1 MLLSSIKDKTKG
13 LATIVI
19 VGLISLTF
27 VITALYGVDFNGSG
41 ETVAT
46 INSEEISKQE
56 FLSEFNPKKRQLQ
69 QELAEKYTA
78 EFDTILK
85 QSTLESMVNR
95 RLLDQLA
102 EKMGHAT
109 TPEELQV
116 LIQSDNVFKVDGQF
130 SIERYKKLL
139 ALNGYSD
146 VKYEITKL
154 AELTQ
159 GQIKYNLLDSAF
171 VTPFALKN
179 LQALNDQQREFKYIQ
194 LSANNYSD
202 KVKVAVESVKD
213 FYDNQKESFSEPQ
226 KLKVSFVELSLD
238 QIAKGIQVN
247 DDELFNFY
255 EDEKE
260 RFTTEEE
267 RQAQHILVET
277 KQQADQVIT
286 QLNSG
291 ADFAKLAATHS
302 QDTGSKDAGGD
313 LGFFALG
320 VMMPEFETKVFSMK
334 AGEVSEPVKTE
345 FGYHVI
351 KLNAIQVGD
360 IKPFESVRNDLIK
373 LYKQTSAQKL
383 LYDLTEQLTNLA
395 YEASLEEVADQMNL
409 KLNMSEFF
417 TQNSAQYEQKF
428 VDVAFSDVVFNKGE
442 NSEPIELSGDR
453 VVVLRVKDK
462 LAQRQK
468 SFDEVKGEINTHLT
482 TLLAK
487 TFVDNI
493 AKQISDAL
501 TKGAA
506 EAAQALM
513 DKNQLKWNN
522 VGWIKRDSNKADV
535 VIVNKVFALTK
546 PNNGI
551 TYSAQSLNKR
561 ESVVIALSKVKTS
574 DKAPSGA
581 LARSLLS
588 FESDEVFKGI
598 LTTLRKNADL
608 EIFTERL

>member
-1 MLLSSIKDKTKG
+1 MLNSIKEKSKG
-13 LATIVI
+13 IFTYVI

-27 VITALYGVDFNGSG
+27 IITALYGVDFNSSG

-46 INSEEISKQE
+46 INSEEISKKE

-69 QELAEKYTA
+69 QELAEKYTT
-78 EFDTILK
+78 EFDSILK
-85 QSTLESMVNR
+85 QSTLESMINR

-102 EKMGHAT
+102 KDMGHAT
-109 TPEELQV
+109 TGEELQA
-116 LIQSDNVFKVDGQF
+116 LIQSNGVFKVDGQF
-130 SIERYKKLL
+130 SLERYKKLL

-146 VKYEITKL
+146 VVYETTKL

-179 LQALNDQQREFKYIQ
+179 LQELNDQQREFNYIQ
-194 LSANNYSD
+194 LNANNYSD
-202 KVKVAVESVKD
+202 KVKVAAESVKD

-226 KLKVSFVELSLD
+226 KLKVNFVELSLS
-238 QIAKGIQVN
+238 QIAKDIQVN

-267 RQAQHILVET
+267 RQAQHILVES
-277 KQQADQVIT
+277 KQQAEQIVT

-313 LGFFALG
+313 LGFFTLG
-320 VMMPEFETKVFSMK
+320 VMMPEFEAKVFSMK
-334 AGEVSEPVKTE
+334 VGEVRAPVKTE

-360 IKPFESVRNDLIK
+360 IKPFESVRDDLTK
-373 LYKQTSAQKL
+373 LYKQTKAQKS

-395 YEASLEEVADQMNL
+395 YEAGLEEVADQMNL
-409 KLNMSEFF
+409 KLNTSEFF
-417 TQNSAQYEQKF
+417 TQNNTQHEQKF
-428 VDVAFSDVVFNKGE
+428 IDAAFSDVVFNKGE

-453 VVVLRVKDK
+453 VLVLRVKDK

-468 SFDEVKGEINTHLT
+468 SFNEVKGEINTHLT

-487 TFVDNI
+487 TFIDNI
-493 AKQISDAL
+493 AQKISESL
-501 TKGAA
+501 IKGDT
-506 EAAQALM
+506 EAVQVLM
-513 DKNQLKWNN
+513 DKNQLKWNK
-522 VGWIKRDSNKADV
+522 VGWIKRDSSKADV
-535 VIVNKVFALTK
+535 MIVNKVFALTK
-546 PNNGI
+546 PSNST

-574 DKAPSGA
+574 NKAPSNA
-581 LARSLLS
+581 LARTLLN
-588 FESDEVFKGI
+588 FESDETFKGI

>member
-1 MLLSSIKDKTKG
+1 MLNSIKEKSKG
-13 LATIVI
+13 IFTYVI

-27 VITALYGVDFNGSG
+27 IITALYGVDFNSSG

-46 INSEEISKQE
+46 INSEEISKKE

-69 QELAEKYTA
+69 QELAEKYTT
-78 EFDTILK
+78 EFDSILK
-85 QSTLESMVNR
+85 QSTLESMINR

-102 EKMGHAT
+102 KDMGHAT
-109 TPEELQV
+109 TGEELQA
-116 LIQSDNVFKVDGQF
+116 LIQSNSVFKVDGRF

-146 VKYEITKL
+146 AMYESTKL

-171 VTPFALKN
+171 VTPIALKN
-179 LQALNDQQREFKYIQ
+179 LQALNDQQREFNYIQ

-202 KVKVAVESVKD
+202 KVKVATESVKD

-226 KLKVSFVELSLD
+226 KIKVNFVELSLS
-238 QIAKGIQVN
+238 QIAKDVQVN

-260 RFTTEEE
+260 RFTSEEE
-267 RQAQHILVET
+267 RQAQHILVES
-277 KQQADQVIT
+277 KQQAEQIII

-302 QDTGSKDAGGD
+302 QDTGSKDAAGD
-313 LGFFALG
+313 LGFFTLG
-320 VMMPEFETKVFSMK
+320 VMMPEFEAKVFSMK
-334 AGEVSEPVKTE
+334 VGEVSTPVKTE

-360 IKPFESVRNDLIK
+360 IKSFESVRDDLTK
-373 LYKQTSAQKL
+373 LYKQTKAQKS

-395 YEASLEEVADQMNL
+395 YEVSLEEVADQMNL
-409 KLNMSEFF
+409 KLNTSEFF
-417 TQNSAQYEQKF
+417 TQNNAQHEQKF
-428 VDVAFSDVVFNKGE
+428 TDAAFSDVVLNKGE

-453 VVVLRVKDK
+453 VLVLRVKDK

-468 SFDEVKGEINTHLT
+468 SFNEVKGEINTHLT

-487 TFVDNI
+487 TFIDNI
-493 AKQISDAL
+493 AQKISESL
-501 TKGAA
+501 IKGDT
-506 EAAQALM
+506 EAVQVLM
-513 DKNQLKWNN
+513 DKNQLKWNK
-522 VGWIKRDSNKADV
+522 VGWIKRDSSKADV
-535 VIVNKVFALTK
+535 VIVNKVFALSK
-546 PNNGI
+546 PGDST

-561 ESVVIALSKVKTS
+561 ESIVIALSKVKTS
-574 DKAPSGA
+574 NKAPSNA
-581 LARSLLS
+581 LARTLLN
-588 FESDEVFKGI
+588 FESDEIFKGI
-598 LTTLRKNADL
+598 LTTLRNNADL

>member
-1 MLLSSIKDKTKG
+1 MMLNSIKEKSKG
-13 LATIVI
+13 IFTYVI

-27 VITALYGVDFNGSG
+27 IITALYGVDFNSSG

-46 INSEEISKQE
+46 INSEEISKKE

-69 QELAEKYTA
+69 QELAEKYTT
-78 EFDTILK
+78 EFDSILK
-85 QSTLESMVNR
+85 QSTLESMINR

-102 EKMGHAT
+102 KDMGHAT
-109 TPEELQV
+109 TGEELQA
-116 LIQSDNVFKVDGQF
+116 LIQSNGVFKVDGQF
-130 SIERYKKLL
+130 SLERYKKLL

-146 VKYEITKL
+146 VVYETTKL

-179 LQALNDQQREFKYIQ
+179 LQELNDQQREFNYIQ
-194 LSANNYSD
+194 LNANNYSD
-202 KVKVAVESVKD
+202 KVKVAAESVKD

-226 KLKVSFVELSLD
+226 KLKVNFVELSLS
-238 QIAKGIQVN
+238 QIAKDIQVN

-267 RQAQHILVET
+267 RQAQHILVES
-277 KQQADQVIT
+277 KQQAEQIVT

-313 LGFFALG
+313 LGFFTLG
-320 VMMPEFETKVFSMK
+320 VMMPEFEAKVFSMK
-334 AGEVSEPVKTE
+334 AGEVGAPVKTE

-360 IKPFESVRNDLIK
+360 IKPFESVRDDLTK
-373 LYKQTSAQKL
+373 LYKQTKAQKS

-395 YEASLEEVADQMNL
+395 YEAGLEEVADQMNL
-409 KLNMSEFF
+409 KLNTSEFF
-417 TQNSAQYEQKF
+417 TQNNTQHEQKF
-428 VDVAFSDVVFNKGE
+428 IDAAFSDVVFNKGE

-453 VVVLRVKDK
+453 VLVLRVKDK

-468 SFDEVKGEINTHLT
+468 SFNEVKGEINTHLT

-487 TFVDNI
+487 TFIDNI
-493 AKQISDAL
+493 AQKISESL
-501 TKGAA
+501 IKGDT
-506 EAAQALM
+506 EAVQVLM
-513 DKNQLKWNN
+513 DKNQLKWNK
-522 VGWIKRDSNKADV
+522 VGWIKRDSSKADV
-535 VIVNKVFALTK
+535 MIVNKVFALTK
-546 PNNGI
+546 PSNST

-574 DKAPSGA
+574 NKAPSNA
-581 LARSLLS
+581 LARTLLN
-588 FESDEVFKGI
+588 FESDETFKGI

>member
-1 MLLSSIKDKTKG
+1 MLSSIKDKTKG
-13 LATIVI
+13 PITIII

-27 VITALYGVDFNGSG
+27 VITALYGVDFNSSG

-46 INSEEISKQE
+46 INSEEISKKE

-69 QELAEKYTA
+69 QELAEKYTT
-78 EFDTILK
+78 EFDSILK
-85 QSTLESMVNR
+85 QSTLESMINR

-102 EKMGHAT
+102 KDMGHAT
-109 TPEELQV
+109 TGEELQA
-116 LIQSDNVFKVDGQF
+116 LIQSNNVFKVDGKF
-130 SIERYKKLL
+130 SLERYKKLL

-146 VKYEITKL
+146 VKYETTKL

-179 LQALNDQQREFKYIQ
+179 LQELNDQQREFNYIQ

-202 KVKVAVESVKD
+202 KVKVAAESVKD

-226 KLKVSFVELSLD
+226 KLKVNFVELSLS

-267 RQAQHILVET
+267 RQAQHILVES
-277 KQQADQVIT
+277 KQQAEQIIT

-291 ADFAKLAATHS
+291 AGFAKLAATHS

-313 LGFFALG
+313 LGFFTLG
-320 VMMPEFETKVFSMK
+320 VMMPEFEAKVFSMK
-334 AGEVSEPVKTE
+334 VGEVGAPVKTE
-345 FGYHVI
+345 FGHHVI

-360 IKPFESVRNDLIK
+360 IKPFESVRDDLTK
-373 LYKQTSAQKL
+373 LYKQTQAQKS

-395 YEASLEEVADQMNL
+395 YEASLEEVADQMSL
-409 KLNMSEFF
+409 KLNTSEFF
-417 TQNSAQYEQKF
+417 TQNNTQYEQKF
-428 VDVAFSDVVFNKGE
+428 IDAAFSDVVFNKGE

-453 VVVLRVKDK
+453 VLVLRVKDK

-493 AKQISDAL
+493 AQKISESL
-501 TKGAA
+501 TKGDT
-506 EAAQALM
+506 EAAQVLM
-513 DKNQLKWNN
+513 DKNQLKWNK
-522 VGWIKRDSNKADV
+522 VGWIKRDSSKADV
-535 VIVNKVFALTK
+535 IIVNKVFAMTK
-546 PNNGI
+546 PGDST
-551 TYSAQSLNKR
+551 TYSAQNLNKR
-561 ESVVIALSKVKTS
+561 DSIVIALSKVKTS
-574 DKAPSGA
+574 NKAPSNA
-581 LARSLLS
+581 LARSLLN
-588 FESDEVFKGI
+588 FESDETFKGI
-598 LTTLRKNADL
+598 LTTLRNNADL

>member
-1 MLLSSIKDKTKG
+1 MMLNSIKEKSKG
-13 LATIVI
+13 IFTYVI

-27 VITALYGVDFNGSG
+27 IITALYGVDFNSSG

-46 INSEEISKQE
+46 INSEEISKKE

-69 QELAEKYTA
+69 QELAEKYTT
-78 EFDTILK
+78 EFDSILK
-85 QSTLESMVNR
+85 QSTLESMINR

-102 EKMGHAT
+102 KDMGHAT
-109 TPEELQV
+109 TGEELQA
-116 LIQSDNVFKVDGQF
+116 LIQSNGVFKVDGQF
-130 SIERYKKLL
+130 SLERYKKLL

-146 VKYEITKL
+146 VVYETTKL

-179 LQALNDQQREFKYIQ
+179 LQELNDQQREFNYIQ
-194 LSANNYSD
+194 LNANNYSD
-202 KVKVAVESVKD
+202 KVKVAAESVKD

-226 KLKVSFVELSLD
+226 KLKVNFVELSLS
-238 QIAKGIQVN
+238 QIAKDIQVN

-267 RQAQHILVET
+267 RQAQHILVES
-277 KQQADQVIT
+277 KQQAEQIVT

-313 LGFFALG
+313 LGFFTLG
-320 VMMPEFETKVFSMK
+320 VMMPEFEAKVFSMK
-334 AGEVSEPVKTE
+334 VGEVGAPVKTE

-360 IKPFESVRNDLIK
+360 IKPFESVRDDLTK
-373 LYKQTSAQKL
+373 LYKQTKAQKS

-395 YEASLEEVADQMNL
+395 YEAGLEEVADQMNL
-409 KLNMSEFF
+409 KLNTSEFF
-417 TQNSAQYEQKF
+417 TQDNTQHEQKF
-428 VDVAFSDVVFNKGE
+428 IDAAFSDVVFNKGE

-453 VVVLRVKDK
+453 VLVLRVKDK

-468 SFDEVKGEINTHLT
+468 SFNEVKGEINTHLT

-487 TFVDNI
+487 TFIDNI
-493 AKQISDAL
+493 AQKISESL
-501 TKGAA
+501 IKGDT
-506 EAAQALM
+506 EAVQVLM
-513 DKNQLKWNN
+513 DKNQLKWNK
-522 VGWIKRDSNKADV
+522 VGWIKRDSSKADV
-535 VIVNKVFALTK
+535 MIVNKVFALTK
-546 PNNGI
+546 PSDST

-574 DKAPSGA
+574 NKAPSNA
-581 LARSLLS
+581 LARTLLN
-588 FESDEVFKGI
+588 FESDETFKGI

>member
-1 MLLSSIKDKTKG
+1 MMLNSIKEKSKG
-13 LATIVI
+13 IFTYVI

-27 VITALYGVDFNGSG
+27 IITALYGVDFNSSG

-46 INSEEISKQE
+46 INSEEISKKE

-69 QELAEKYTA
+69 QELAEKYTT
-78 EFDTILK
+78 EFDSILK
-85 QSTLESMVNR
+85 QSTLESMINR

-102 EKMGHAT
+102 KDMGHAT
-109 TPEELQV
+109 TGEELQA
-116 LIQSDNVFKVDGQF
+116 LIQSNGVFKVDGQF
-130 SIERYKKLL
+130 SLERYKKLL

-146 VKYEITKL
+146 VVYETTKL

-179 LQALNDQQREFKYIQ
+179 LQELNDQQREFNYIQ
-194 LSANNYSD
+194 LNANNYSD
-202 KVKVAVESVKD
+202 KVKVAAESVKD

-226 KLKVSFVELSLD
+226 KLKVNFVELSLS
-238 QIAKGIQVN
+238 QIAKDIQVN

-267 RQAQHILVET
+267 RQAQHILVES
-277 KQQADQVIT
+277 KQQAEQIVT

-313 LGFFALG
+313 LGFFTLG
-320 VMMPEFETKVFSMK
+320 VMMPEFEAKVFSMK
-334 AGEVSEPVKTE
+334 VGEVGAPVKTE

-360 IKPFESVRNDLIK
+360 IKPFESVRDDLTK
-373 LYKQTSAQKL
+373 LYKQTKAQKS

-395 YEASLEEVADQMNL
+395 YEAGLEEVADQMNL
-409 KLNMSEFF
+409 KLNTSEFF
-417 TQNSAQYEQKF
+417 TQDNTQHEQKF
-428 VDVAFSDVVFNKGE
+428 IDAAFSDVVFNKGE

-453 VVVLRVKDK
+453 VLVLRVKDK

-468 SFDEVKGEINTHLT
+468 SFNEVKGEINTHLT

-487 TFVDNI
+487 TFIDNI
-493 AKQISDAL
+493 AQKISESL
-501 TKGAA
+501 IKGDT
-506 EAAQALM
+506 EAVQVLM
-513 DKNQLKWNN
+513 DKNQLKWNK
-522 VGWIKRDSNKADV
+522 VGWIKRDSSKADV
-535 VIVNKVFALTK
+535 MIVNKVFALTK
-546 PNNGI
+546 PSNST

-574 DKAPSGA
+574 NKAPSNA
-581 LARSLLS
+581 LARTLLN
-588 FESDEVFKGI
+588 FESDETFKGI

>member
-1 MLLSSIKDKTKG
+1 MLSSIKDKTKG
-13 LATIVI
+13 PITIII

-27 VITALYGVDFNGSG
+27 VITALYGVDFNSSG

-46 INSEEISKQE
+46 INSEEISKKE

-69 QELAEKYTA
+69 QELAEKYTT
-78 EFDTILK
+78 EFDSILK
-85 QSTLESMVNR
+85 QSTLESMINR

-102 EKMGHAT
+102 KDMGHVT
-109 TPEELQV
+109 TVEELHA
-116 LIQSDNVFKVDGQF
+116 LIQSNNVFKVDGKF
-130 SIERYKKLL
+130 SQERYKKLL

-146 VKYEITKL
+146 VKYEATKL

-179 LQALNDQQREFKYIQ
+179 LQELNDQQREFNYIQ

-202 KVKVAVESVKD
+202 KVKVAAESVKD

-226 KLKVSFVELSLD
+226 KLKVNFVELSLS

-267 RQAQHILVET
+267 RQAQHILVES
-277 KQQADQVIT
+277 KQQAEQIVT

-313 LGFFALG
+313 LGFFTLG
-320 VMMPEFETKVFSMK
+320 VMMPEFEAKVFSMK
-334 AGEVSEPVKTE
+334 VGEVGAPVKTE
-345 FGYHVI
+345 FGHHVI

-360 IKPFESVRNDLIK
+360 IKPFESVRDDLTK
-373 LYKQTSAQKL
+373 LYKQTKAQKS

-395 YEASLEEVADQMNL
+395 YEAGLEEVADQN
-409 KLNMSEFF
+409 N
-417 TQNSAQYEQKF
+417 TQYEQKF
-428 VDVAFSDVVFNKGE
+428 IDAAFSDVVFNKGE

-453 VVVLRVKDK
+453 VLVLRVKDK

-493 AKQISDAL
+493 AQKIAVTL
-501 TKGAA
+501 TKGDA
-506 EAAQALM
+506 EAIQVLM
-513 DKNQLKWNN
+513 DKNQLKC
-522 VGWIKRDSNKADV
+522 GLS
-535 VIVNKVFALTK
+535 VILTK
-546 PNNGI
+546 
-551 TYSAQSLNKR
+551 QML
-561 ESVVIALSKVKTS
+561 
-574 DKAPSGA
+574 
-581 LARSLLS
+581 
-588 FESDEVFKGI
+588 
-598 LTTLRKNADL
+598 
-608 EIFTERL
+608 